1 MQWWYT
7 MLSSLL
13 RVVIFTISNI
23 HDINIDISISIK
35 VVILLLPSIIISG
48 NMYTDIKYYP
58 LVNTDF

>member
-1 MQWWYT
+1 

-35 VVILLLPSIIISG
+35 VVILLLLSIIISG
-48 NMYTDIKYYP
+48 NVY
-58 LVNTDF
+58 

>member
-1 MQWWYT
+1 

-23 HDINIDISISIK
+23 HYINIDISKSIK

-48 NMYTDIKYYP
+48 NVY
-58 LVNTDF
+58 

>member
-58 LVNTDF
+58 LVNTEF

>member
-1 MQWWYT
+1 

-13 RVVIFTISNI
+13 RAVIFTISNI

-48 NMYTDIKYYP
+48 NVY
-58 LVNTDF
+58 